1 MLPTTQG
8 LLAEALDCIRKGTQG
23 QPFASR
29 AELARASKVSDANLS
44 RWISGTATPTLKK
57 LESVLAALGVS
68 LVLPEGLKS
77 VPRSPAALAAV
88 SGTGCKGYFPVPVLT
103 SAKETSA
110 AQNEE
115 KTRNSLLVPVEYAT
129 SSMEAMY
136 IDKSERSMC
145 PQIQPGDTVLIER
158 NIPQGDYDNSI
169 YLVQKPPSVGGGYLL
184 QRVKTTIVRNKPT
197 VIFFSDNTTEG
208 YAPMCFDIS
217 LYPEASLRYAVLGK
231 VVYRMGSL

>member
-23 QPFASR
+23 QPFANR

-57 LESVLAALGVS
+57 LESVLVALGVS

-77 VPRSPAALAAV
+77 VPRSPVALSAV
-88 SGTGCKGYFPVPVLT
+88 PGVTCKGYLPVPVLT
-103 SAKETSA
+103 NIHEASAVVD
-110 AQNEE
+110 EE
-115 KTRNSLLVPVEYAT
+115 KQRHSLLVPVEYAT
-129 SSMEAMY
+129 NSMEAMC
-136 IDKSERSMC
+136 IAKNERSMF
-145 PQIQPGDTVLIER
+145 PHIHPGDTVLIEKD
-158 NIPQGDYDNSI
+158 IPLGDYDNSI
-169 YLVQKPPSVGGGYLL
+169 YLVQKPPSVGGGYML
-184 QRVKTTIVRNKPT
+184 QRVKTTTVRNKLT

-208 YAPMCFDIS
+208 YVPMCFDIS